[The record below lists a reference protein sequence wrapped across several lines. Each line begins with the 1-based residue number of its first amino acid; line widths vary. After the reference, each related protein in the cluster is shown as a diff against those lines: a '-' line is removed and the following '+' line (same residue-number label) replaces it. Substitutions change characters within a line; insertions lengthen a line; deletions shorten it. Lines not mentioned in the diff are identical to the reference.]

1 VEFTVG
7 PYLYFAW
14 TQGSPND
21 KSKFIAGAQ
30 RYYRQVSG
38 TRA

>member
-7 PYLYFAW
+7 PNLYFAW
-14 TQGSPND
+14 TQGSPSD
-21 KSKFIAGAQ
+21 RAKFIAGAR

-38 TRA
+38 ARD